1 MYNVLQHNLT
11 RHLNFCCIC
20 EVTVLRPVNPEK
32 EVKISKCEIRRA
44 ENASHTTVSC
54 TVSRWCTSS
63 NQHAGGTVMQEN
75 QDLSNTHLG
84 MLQENCLLQMG
95 EYILVHNTL
104 LLLILKSGDGAES
117 LDKQHV

>member
-1 MYNVLQHNLT
+1 
-11 RHLNFCCIC
+11 
-20 EVTVLRPVNPEK
+20 
-32 EVKISKCEIRRA
+32 
-44 ENASHTTVSC
+44 
-54 TVSRWCTSS
+54 
-63 NQHAGGTVMQEN
+63 MQEN